1 MGMRMQRAC
10 SRPFVRG
17 AYSAAPVLLLM
28 ACVGCSAAG
37 TERDELT
44 ARLHEEQREARGAA
58 QRAREEAERRAE
70 ESEAARRAAVD
81 TALAGARVLWEEER
95 RAVEER
101 HVAATR
107 QAEQRVVERLFCR
120 CHSSLPWPPGAGH
133 SGS

>member
-1 MGMRMQRAC
+1 MGMRMQHAC

-107 QAEQRVVERLFCR
+107 QAEQQAVERAIL
-120 CHSSLPWPPGAGH
+120 
-133 SGS
+133 